1 MQNAADIRLSGRVPA
16 RPPGWLGRGRVAPAA
31 WPVRY
36 SCGARVRS
44 GTPAGCGPGVLTTRA
59 RPDSGSRCGPGAGP
73 GVLSAP
79 TPTTGPVVL
88 ALPGR
93 AGPAVDAVVERLDAE
108 RVPGAEQLAGPGV
121 PDGERVHAAEAVHDL
136 LAHPGVGLEQHLGVA
151 AGPQRDP
158 LIAQFLAKLDVVV
171 DLPVVDH
178 PVAAVGG
185 AHRLVPGQGKVDDG
199 QPAEPE
205 CHVRVGVHAFVVGPA
220 MADTFQRARDP
231 VLVRVRLKGQ
241 CQAASDSA
249 HRDP

>member
-1 MQNAADIRLSGRVPA
+1 MQNAAGIRLSGRVPA
-16 RPPGWLGRGRVAPAA
+16 RPPGWLSGGEPVGRRTVAFPLTRSAGRCRGRVAPAA
-31 WPVRY
+31 RPVRY

-44 GTPAGCGPGVLTTRA
+44 GTRTGCGPA
-59 RPDSGSRCGPGAGP
+59 
-73 GVLSAP
+73 VLSAP

-108 RVPGAEQLAGPGV
+108 RVPGAEQLAGPRV
-121 PDGERVHAAEAVHDL
+121 PDGERVHAAEPVHDL

-158 LIAQFLAKLDVVV
+158 LIAQLLAKLDVVV

-178 PVAAVGG
+178 PVAAVRG

-205 CHVRVGVHAFVVGPA
+205 CHVRVGVHAVVVGPA
-220 MADTFQRARDP
+220 MADTFQCARDP
-231 VLVRVRLKGQ
+231 VLVRVRLK
-241 CQAASDSA
+241 S
-249 HRDP
+249 